1 MWRSVAETALAT
13 GLLRLPCRR
22 VVSMTG
28 GHGACLARY
37 LVMELVSGGELFD
50 RIVEK
55 GSVRRSVLLSA
66 LTGAILSPHSV
77 YYQPSQRLLLALTA
91 AIISPHCVSYQPSL
105 RLLLAL
111 TASIISPHC
120 GYY

>member
-1 MWRSVAETALAT
+1 MWRSVAEAALAT
-13 GLLRLPCRR
+13 GLLLLPCRR
-22 VVSMTG
+22 VVSITD

-55 GSVRRSVLLSA
+55 GSVRRSVLL
-66 LTGAILSPHSV
+66 
-77 YYQPSQRLLLALTA
+77 
-91 AIISPHCVSYQPSL
+91 
-105 RLLLAL
+105 LAL

-120 GYY
+120 VYY

>member
-13 GLLRLPCRR
+13 GLFAFAVPQGCQYG
-22 VVSMTG
+22 G

-55 GSVRRSVLLSA
+55 GSVRRSVLL
-66 LTGAILSPHSV
+66 
-77 YYQPSQRLLLALTA
+77 LALTA
-91 AIISPHCVSYQPSL
+91 AIISPHC
-105 RLLLAL
+105 
-111 TASIISPHC
+111 